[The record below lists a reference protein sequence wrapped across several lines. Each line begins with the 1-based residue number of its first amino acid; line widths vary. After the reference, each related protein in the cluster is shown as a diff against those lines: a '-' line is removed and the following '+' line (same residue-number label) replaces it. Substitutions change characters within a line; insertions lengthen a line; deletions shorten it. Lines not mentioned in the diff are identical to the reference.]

1 MTTSNRHDTER
12 RYLRTIV
19 MWLFVALTFFA
30 FVHLISP
37 ACSGRPQTA
46 TLSTA
51 PVPLAQPTAESPA
64 VTTVA
69 QEAAAA
75 LVDSQAAA
83 TALRVA
89 EEARALSRSKL
100 QHLRHQ
106 ADDVLQLS
114 NVFEQECD
122 RWYALASEIL
132 SDERGKRLATDIN
145 AVQAYRAL
153 TAVERP
159 DRAAATQARAR
170 VEQLT
175 KPVDAAIQADDS
187 AYMPSPEL
195 VAALNAEQRQ
205 VAQAADLFRRAT
217 AQLEGLV
224 AAAQG
229 NAGDETLAAVI
240 QSLIAEEARAEASAV
255 ATAREEAMRTVRQQ
269 LAEAEAAKVREIGN
283 SEVQRVRAEQSAA
296 AKRLD
301 AEAIRTRQQGER
313 DRLRQLAADPD
324 IQAKF
329 APFLSPGRRYP
340 AQYEG
345 SVRWLERKPR
355 GRTEPRPVTLRELEG
370 ALILERFEN
379 FVAAA
384 TNSKSRST
392 NDRPPWPLPTS
403 SADWDRYR
411 QEFELFQQL
420 VPVWVETQVIR
431 RQ

>member
-51 PVPLAQPTAESPA
+51 PVPLAQRAAESPA

-106 ADDVLQLS
+106 ANDVLQLS

-122 RWYALASEIL
+122 RWHTLASEIL

-224 AAAQG
+224 AGAQG
-229 NAGDETLAAVI
+229 NAGDQTLAAVI
-240 QSLIAEEARAEASAV
+240 QSLIAQEARAEANAI
-255 ATAREEAMRTVRQQ
+255 AAAREEALRVVRQQ
-269 LAEAEAAKVREIGN
+269 LADAEAAKVREIGN
-283 SEVQRVRAEQSAA
+283 SEVERVRAEQSAA
-296 AKRLD
+296 TKRL
-301 AEAIRTRQQGER
+301 EAQATLTRQQGER
-313 DRLRQLAADPD
+313 DRLRQLAGDPD

-379 FVAAA
+379 FAAAA

-411 QEFELFQQL
+411 QDFELFQQL